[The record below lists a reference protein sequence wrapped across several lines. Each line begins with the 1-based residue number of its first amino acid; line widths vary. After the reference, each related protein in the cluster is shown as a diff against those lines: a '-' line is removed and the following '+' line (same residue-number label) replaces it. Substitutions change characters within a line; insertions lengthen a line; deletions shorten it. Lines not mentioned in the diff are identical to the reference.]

1 MHSGMQPWSSSAVK
15 IQGPPLAGK
24 EHDEP
29 HAMTV
34 DEIAQVHDE
43 YVLCAKNCIK
53 AGMDGVEVHA
63 ANGYMPDQ

>member
-1 MHSGMQPWSSSAVK
+1 
-15 IQGPPLAGK
+15 
-24 EHDEP
+24 
-29 HAMTV
+29 MTV